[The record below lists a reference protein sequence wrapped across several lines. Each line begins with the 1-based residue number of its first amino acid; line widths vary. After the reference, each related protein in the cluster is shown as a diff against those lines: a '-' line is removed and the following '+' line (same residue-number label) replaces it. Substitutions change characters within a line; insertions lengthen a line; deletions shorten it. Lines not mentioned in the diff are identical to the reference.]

1 MGTIKQEAQ
10 KVAYNANEA
19 VRSATDMAKS
29 KFNSA
34 ISGLSAQFSGIMN
47 GDVVGIDVNHVPAM
61 KQEINTYIEDLKEHS
76 SMWFRAGGMGGKM
89 AMKAREEISY
99 LEGIVRDLE
108 SGTTDFLSSLYEK
121 KLEYLNL
128 IKKGASIFQL
138 KKIEA
143 LEEGLYL
150 FGEQLT

>member
-61 KQEINTYIEDLKEHS
+61 KQEINTYIDDLKDHLNTMKSNATTTNAFKGEYAS
-76 SMWFRAGGMGGKM
+76 AVSEFVQAIEIACGYVIDTLTNFNTQLDEVAEKYQAKDSEMASDIRAQ
-89 AMKAREEISY
+89 ADELR
-99 LEGIVRDLE
+99 
-108 SGTTDFLSSLYEK
+108 
-121 KLEYLNL
+121 NN
-128 IKKGASIFQL
+128 
-138 KKIEA
+138 
-143 LEEGLYL
+143 
-150 FGEQLT
+150 